1 MAAYP
6 LLVARLSLGLSHR
19 LLVDSSH
26 LLSVGAKPI
35 NFYLLPSMARPP
47 HLVTKLHLLEVNLYL
62 VFQKKKKKKRER
74 LRKKD

>member
-26 LLSVGAKPI
+26 LPSV
-35 NFYLLPSMARPP
+35 ARPP

-62 VFQKKKKKKRER
+62 VFQKKKKKRRER